1 MGMIG
6 SSCTTLDLSKAVSS
20 MLGQSRPGD
29 FRTSGDLLRCLCTI
43 VGVGRV

>member
-1 MGMIG
+1 METID
-6 SSCTTLDLSKAVSS
+6 SSCTTLDLCTAVSS
-20 MLGQSRPGD
+20 MLGKSRPGD